1 MSTAKPTTI
10 PAYIKAAP
18 AAAQPH
24 LRRIHALLKEAAP
37 QATEAIKW
45 GSPFFVEP
53 RFLFGFSAHK
63 AHLSFA
69 PPAATLAH
77 FAKQLA
83 AFQTTKM
90 TLKLPYDQPLPEA
103 LIRKMAA
110 HRVKIVG
117 ARQDDSFW

>member
-1 MSTAKPTTI
+1 MAAAKPATI
-10 PAYIKAAP
+10 AAYIKAAP

-24 LRRIHALLKEAAP
+24 LRQMHAILKEVAP
-37 QATEAIKW
+37 RATEAIKW
-45 GSPFFVEP
+45 GTPFFVEP

-77 FAKQLA
+77 FAKALA
-83 AFQTTKM
+83 AHQTTKM
-90 TLKLPYDQPLPEA
+90 TVKLPYDQPLPEA

-110 HRVKIVG
+110 HSLKIVDE
-117 ARQDDSFW
+117 RKDDSFW

>member
-1 MSTAKPTTI
+1 MATTKPTTI
-10 PAYIKAAP
+10 AAYIKAAP

-24 LRRIHALLKEAAP
+24 LRRMHAILKEAAP

-45 GSPFFVEP
+45 GTPFFVEP
-53 RFLFGFSAHK
+53 RFLFAFAAHK
-63 AHLSFA
+63 AHLGFA

-77 FAKQLA
+77 FAEELA

-103 LIRKMAA
+103 LIRTMAA
-110 HRVKIVG
+110 HSLKIVG
-117 ARQDDSFW
+117 ERHDDSFW